1 MSEKL
6 DINFVKNVQRAIEPS
21 IRPGETALEAIKRM
35 EAERVSSMIQN
46 QAPAAQPTPKEPPAQ
61 EVIFFEGYKLPRDFF
76 TCVAL
81 CIMKL
86 NDPEINDILEAF
98 GFTMTDLTGK
108 PVVMK
113 RRVRIQK
120 DVRLRS
126 RSSKK

>member
-1 MSEKL
+1 MTQKL
-6 DINFVKNVQRAIEPS
+6 NPNFVKNIQRAVEPQ

-46 QAPAAQPTPKEPPAQ
+46 PTAPTPAPKELPAQ
-61 EVIFFEGYKLPRDFF
+61 EVIFYEGYKLPRDFF

-86 NDPEINDILEAF
+86 DNPEVNDIMNAF

-108 PVVMK
+108 PVVLK
-113 RRVRIQK
+113 RP
-120 DVRLRS
+120 RS
-126 RSSKK
+126 RARRQTSKK